1 MGGPGLRSTTGGAH
15 ELRALLA
22 EVFRTREDQHT
33 QQSRRGTSAHDLHA
47 ARAAALQALEGY
59 AVALHERGWP
69 VPPKMRTDIQLLRS
83 LCSPLGRGQRPGEM
97 PRDF

>member
-1 MGGPGLRSTTGGAH
+1 VGEPGVKSTIGGEL

-47 ARAAALQALEGY
+47 ARAAALRALEGY
-59 AVALHERGWP
+59 AVALHDRGWP

-83 LCSPLGRGQRPGEM
+83 LCSPLGRGLRPGEM
-97 PRDF
+97 TREF